1 MPLDPRPFI
10 RVGREIGRRPFRVRL
25 IWCWGLGFFWMA
37 VGVIGS
43 TMRVWAVALGVVFLI
58 TPFVSMARQRGPG

>member
-1 MPLDPRPFI
+1 
-10 RVGREIGRRPFRVRL
+10 
-25 IWCWGLGFFWMA
+25 MA